1 LASASSFLDN
11 QLSAEEGT
19 HPRTSLGTSD
29 SLRLTT
35 DRFPR
40 LSVRGCELHV
50 DRADGCGRGDG
61 DFGGVHGHSC
71 VLGDDGRGHSS
82 WMLWVLRLFTC

>member
-1 LASASSFLDN
+1 M
-11 QLSAEEGT
+11 
-19 HPRTSLGTSD
+19 
-29 SLRLTT
+29 
-35 DRFPR
+35 
-40 LSVRGCELHV
+40 RGCELHV

-71 VLGDDGRGHSS
+71 VLGDDARGHSS